1 MIFSPASYSFKETIK
16 KYRVKDKI
24 PKHKKKDT
32 IKETKNS
39 REKEEIILKKI
50 KENPSVT
57 AEELAKI
64 LNINL
69 RNTKKYLAKLKET
82 KKIKRLGSRKNGI
95 WQVVEGK

>member
-16 KYRVKDKI
+16 KDRVKDKI

-32 IKETKNS
+32 KKS

-82 KKIKRLGSRKNGI
+82 EKIKRLGSRKNGI